1 MELLPILNNL
11 LFGSAALVGVYAI
24 GRLFYVAGTA
34 PTNVQQRASRAG
46 ASRGM
51 VTYPA
56 MALDTHDRGETE
68 VTAAISWGSGSVTAV
83 RTPTI
88 TSKEEPAK

>member
-1 MELLPILNNL
+1 MDLLTILNNA

-34 PTNVQQRASRAG
+34 PTNVQQRTSRTG
-46 ASRGM
+46 ASRGV

-56 MALDTHDRGETE
+56 MALDTRERGAAE
-68 VTAAISWGSGSVTAV
+68 VTTIISWGDGFMVAG